1 MDKKTG
7 YGIGTLILDGLLVIE
22 LIVDIVKGELTSISM
37 LKGLMLIL
45 LVSIPVI
52 LWIRSRRKK

>member
-1 MDKKTG
+1 MDKKTD